1 MKMKKITT
9 LTMNPCVDLSAEI
22 DRVEP
27 IKKLR
32 CSKSR
37 WDPGGGGVNVARA
50 IHMLGGEAAAYYTCG
65 GVTGD
70 MLQKMLQEQEIENYP
85 LKVTAVTRESFA
97 VRETD
102 TGVQYRFVMK
112 GDQLQ
117 EKQWQ
122 HCLEVMISQ
131 KPQPD
136 FLVASGSLPQGVPS
150 DFYARLAEGLE
161 QPKTKLIVDTSGE
174 PLQAV
179 LETGVYMIKPNLR
192 ELQEASGRSLEDE
205 SEQEDS
211 CREIVEKG
219 RAEIVIL
226 SLGHKGALFTDKDR
240 QIRLQALDIVVDSP
254 IGAGDS
260 FVAGIVYA
268 LARDMDHENA
278 FYYGM
283 AAGTAALV
291 TPGTELC
298 RREETERFYQKL
310 LEQRRQ

>member
-9 LTMNPCVDLSAEI
+9 LTMNPCVDLSAVI

-50 IHMLGGEAAAYYTCG
+50 IHIFGGEAAAYYTCG

-70 MLQKMLQEQEIENYP
+70 MLQKMLQEQEIENHP
-85 LKVTAVTRESFA
+85 LKVMAVTRESFA
-97 VRETD
+97 VQESETGD
-102 TGVQYRFVMK
+102 QYRFVMA

-117 EKQWQ
+117 EKEWQ
-122 HCLEVMISQ
+122 HCLEVMMSQ

-136 FLVASGSLPQGVPS
+136 FLVASGSLPQGVPA
-150 DFYARLAEGLE
+150 DFYARLAAGLDKA
-161 QPKTKLIVDTSGE
+161 KTRFIVDTSGE

-179 LETGVYMIKPNLR
+179 LEAGVYMIKPNLR
-192 ELQEASGRSLEDE
+192 ELQEVSGRSLEDE
-205 SEQEDS
+205 SEQEKF
-211 CREIVEKG
+211 CRELVEKG
-219 RAEIVIL
+219 RSEVIIL
-226 SLGHKGALFTDKDR
+226 SLGRKGAMLTDKDK
-240 QIRLQALDIVVDSP
+240 QISLKAMDIDVDSP

-260 FVAGIVYA
+260 FVAGVVYS
-268 LARDMDHENA
+268 LARGLDHEKA

-298 RREETERFYQKL
+298 RKEDTEKFYRRL
-310 LEQRRQ
+310 LEH

>member
-1 MKMKKITT
+1 MKKITT

-37 WDPGGGGVNVARA
+37 WDPGGGGINVARA
-50 IHMLGGEAAAYYTCG
+50 IHILGGKAAAYFTCG

-70 MLQKMLQEQEIENYP
+70 MLQKMLQKQEIENHP

-97 VRETD
+97 VRETE
-102 TGVQYRFVMK
+102 TGDQYRFVMP

-117 EKQWQ
+117 EDEWH
-122 HCLEVMISQ
+122 HCLEVMVLQ
-131 KPQPD
+131 KLQPD
-136 FLVASGSLPQGVPS
+136 FLVASGSLPQGVPA
-150 DFYARLAEGLE
+150 DFYARLAAGLDKA
-161 QPKTKLIVDTSGE
+161 KTRFIVDTSGE
-174 PLQAV
+174 PLQAT
-179 LETGVYMIKPNLR
+179 LAAGVYMIKPNLR
-192 ELQEASGRSLEDE
+192 ELQEVSGGSLEDE
-205 SEQEDS
+205 KEQEEF
-211 CREIVEKG
+211 CRELVEKG
-219 RAEIVIL
+219 GTEVIIL
-226 SLGHKGALFTDKDR
+226 SLGHNGALFTDRHR
-240 QIRLQALDIVVDSP
+240 QIRLKALDIEVDSP

-260 FVAGIVYA
+260 FVAGVVYA
-268 LARDMDHENA
+268 LARGMDQERA

-298 RREETERFYQKL
+298 RREETEKYYRRL
-310 LEQRRQ
+310 LKQQG